1 MYLMYS
7 SRRPCAHLWPCI
19 DKNSGKCIRIFQ
31 FSYWSRI
38 GLNAGFLYCRTEE
51 LAATGPRA
59 SNRSVRHLLPGR
71 YAWVRTQRAS
81 CVIFSDGVSDPF
93 FLESR
98 SRALRLE
105 TLHRLFFMKFCKE
118 FLKKT
123 VFKNDCS
130 KFSGSEW
137 SVVKLSLLLWY
148 LRDGENNLPSTPF
161 ETYAEFNIIC
171 ACTDETAARNLCNE
185 RLGVRC

>member
-1 MYLMYS
+1 M
-7 SRRPCAHLWPCI
+7 
-19 DKNSGKCIRIFQ
+19 RIFQ

-38 GLNAGFLYCRTEE
+38 GLDAGFLYCRTEE

-81 CVIFSDGVSDPF
+81 CVIISDGVSRPV
-93 FLESR
+93 FLESQV
-98 SRALRLE
+98 SVSKDFGFGLRLE
-105 TLHRLFFMKFCKE
+105 ALRRLFFMKFCKE

-137 SVVKLSLLLWY
+137 SVAKLSLL
-148 LRDGENNLPSTPF
+148 F
-161 ETYAEFNIIC
+161 
-171 ACTDETAARNLCNE
+171 ARWRKQFALHP
-185 RLGVRC
+185 V